1 MQQYR
6 SAHRSGGESRMN
18 DDVIRLSDLVPEYAR
33 YYKVS
38 SKEAAHDL
46 HEVIREL
53 HMEYSEIQ
61 KNKLSP
67 NDIFWVGKTGSPQK
81 STRIYSLSFEGLG
94 KYFDLILNPLPG
106 LDNSLAECF
115 CASDAD
121 FKKIPASTIYASKQ
135 SLSERMIGV
144 GFERSDFLLDSSST
158 SQPETG
164 HDEESFKTIELNY
177 ISLIINGLIELI
189 KEVDKAHT
197 EKPLK
202 PEARERAKKIKL
214 RASQLHS
221 HRKNSDPSPSIQ
233 NLAEAAGVKIPRS
246 VQTIRKYMGRSSSQ

>member
-1 MQQYR
+1 
-6 SAHRSGGESRMN
+6 MN
-18 DDVIRLSDLVPEYAR
+18 DDVMRLSDLVPEYSR

-53 HMEYSEIQ
+53 HIEHSELQ

-67 NDIFWVGKTGSPQK
+67 NDIFWVGKAGSPQR
-81 STRIYSLSFEGLG
+81 STRIYNLSFEGLS
-94 KYFDLILNPLPG
+94 KYFDLIRNPLPG
-106 LDNSLAECF
+106 LDNSLVECF

-121 FKKIPASTIYASKQ
+121 FKKIPASAVYVSKQ
-135 SLSERMIGV
+135 SLSERMLNV
-144 GFERSDFLLDSSST
+144 GFGRSDFLLNSSST
-158 SQPETG
+158 SQPETI
-164 HDEESFKTIELNY
+164 HSEEPFKTIELNY
-177 ISLIINGLIELI
+177 ISLIINSLIELI

-202 PEARERAKKIKL
+202 QEARERAEKIKL

-221 HRKNSDPSPSIQ
+221 HRKKFDPSPSIQ
-233 NLAEAAGVKIPRS
+233 NLADAAGVKIPRS
-246 VQTIRKYMGRSSSQ
+246 VQTIRKYIGK

>member
-1 MQQYR
+1 
-6 SAHRSGGESRMN
+6 MN
-18 DDVIRLSDLVPEYAR
+18 DDVMRLSDFVPEYAR

-38 SKEAAHDL
+38 AKEAAHDL

-67 NDIFWVGKTGSPQK
+67 NDIFWVGKTGLPLR
-81 STRIYSLSFEGLG
+81 STRIYNLSFEGLS
-94 KYFDLILNPLPG
+94 KYFESIRNPIPG
-106 LDNSLAECF
+106 LDNSLVECF

-135 SLSERMIGV
+135 TLSERMLSV
-144 GFERSDFLLDSSST
+144 GFKRSDFLLDSSST

-164 HDEESFKTIELNY
+164 HREEPLKTIELNY

-197 EKPLK
+197 DKPLK
-202 PEARERAKKIKL
+202 PEDRKRAEDIKL

-221 HRKNSDPSPSIQ
+221 QRKNADPSPSIK
-233 NLAEAAGVKIPRS
+233 NLADAAGVRVPRS
-246 VQTIRKYMGRSSSQ
+246 VQTIRKYIGKSSSK